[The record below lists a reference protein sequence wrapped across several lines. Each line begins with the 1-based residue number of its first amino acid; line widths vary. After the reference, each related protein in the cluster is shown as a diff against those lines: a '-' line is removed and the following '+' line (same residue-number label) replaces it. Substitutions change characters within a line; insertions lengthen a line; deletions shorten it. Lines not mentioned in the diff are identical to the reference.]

1 MKNLMFLISFICIG
15 FVVLWGTVEAL
26 LSSVLLTVIFI
37 IGLISFY
44 ITYTIAKGERIYEDP

>member
-1 MKNLMFLISFICIG
+1 MKNFMFLISFICIG

-37 IGLISFY
+37 IGLIAFY